1 MKKVQYTT
9 HSYLYKRINNED
21 WYVDIV
27 LKSDCYEI
35 WLYAKTYSH
44 KMFVLGFPTNSGI
57 SLAGMEAAVEDILED
72 GSYQTQYKMEI
83 EVLES

>member
-9 HSYLYKRINNED
+9 HTYFYKRINNED
-21 WYVDIV
+21 WYVDLI

-35 WLYAKTYSH
+35 WLYEKAYSH

-57 SLAGMEAAVEDILED
+57 SLAGLEASVEDILED
-72 GSYQTQYKMEI
+72 GSYIIQYNKEI
-83 EVLES
+83 EALEA